1 MDRKANVKGA
11 KKVMNDP
18 KKSFIGNLKE
28 VALNPR
34 SEMSLLGRSE
44 MSLLGTDRTT
54 RKVLDHR
61 LTNVEDEVRG
71 LEREKQITEFQFE
84 LTDKEI
90 SELMEVCRKLHKE
103 NEELKERVNK
113 LEIEIYRK
121 K

>member
-1 MDRKANVKGA
+1 
-11 KKVMNDP
+11 MNDP
-18 KKSFIGNLKE
+18 KKSFIENLKE
-28 VALNPR
+28 VVLNPS
-34 SEMSLLGRSE
+34 SELLI
-44 MSLLGTDRTT
+44 GTDRTT

-61 LTNVEDEVRG
+61 LTNVEDKVRG
-71 LEREKQITEFQFE
+71 LEREKEITEFQFE

-113 LEIEIYRK
+113 LEIEVYRK